1 MDWKETR
8 EESKK
13 NNLSYATRG
22 LKRLKALKNRF

>member
-8 EESKK
+8 ELEKS
-13 NNLSYATRG
+13 NFSYATRG